1 MAASKKASQAR
12 DAAEGAWGNPY
23 VQRLVQDA
31 ELRDEFRVAYDNLRS
46 AYGRLT
52 NGKAPAKALLEDKKL
67 QKDLSR
73 ASDALKGAGSAL
85 REGPKKP
92 KKRRLGRMLM
102 LGIVGAGLA
111 VGLSED
117 LRNKVLDALFGAEEE
132 FDYTSTT
139 TPPPAPSAA
148 PDTAGSGASS
158 N

>member
-1 MAASKKASQAR
+1 MASKKASKAR

-23 VQRLVQDA
+23 VQRFVQD
-31 ELRDEFRVAYDNLRS
+31 EDLREEFRVAYDNLRS
-46 AYGRLT
+46 AYGRLA

-67 QKDLSR
+67 QKHLTR

-92 KKRRLGRMLM
+92 KKRRLGRMLL
-102 LGIVGAGLA
+102 LGIVGGGLA
-111 VGLSED
+111 LALSED

-139 TPPPAPSAA
+139 TPPPPAPA
-148 PDTAGSGASS
+148 PDTAASAA
-158 N
+158 NN